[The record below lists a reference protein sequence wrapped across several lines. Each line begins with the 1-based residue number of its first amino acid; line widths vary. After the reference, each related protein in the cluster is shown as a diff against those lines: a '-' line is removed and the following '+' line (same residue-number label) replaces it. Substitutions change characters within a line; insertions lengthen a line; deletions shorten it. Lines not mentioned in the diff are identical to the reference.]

1 MDSSR
6 RGEYG
11 TNTIAAKRNL
21 SHILSCFYHTRFTP
35 HVLKNNIFSLFLIR
49 SNCIKGIAKSYT
61 YDDDDDDYDDD
72 YVDLSCGS
80 ATLKSENDFTPT
92 NGVNNAINWEKQ

>member
-1 MDSSR
+1 MNSSR

-21 SHILSCFYHTRFTP
+21 YPVFSCFYHTRFTP
-35 HVLKNNIFSLFLIR
+35 VLKNSIFSLFLFR
-49 SNCIKGIAKSYT
+49 SNCIKGIAICYT

-72 YVDLSCGS
+72 DVDLSCGS
-80 ATLKSENDFTPT
+80 GILKSENDVTPT